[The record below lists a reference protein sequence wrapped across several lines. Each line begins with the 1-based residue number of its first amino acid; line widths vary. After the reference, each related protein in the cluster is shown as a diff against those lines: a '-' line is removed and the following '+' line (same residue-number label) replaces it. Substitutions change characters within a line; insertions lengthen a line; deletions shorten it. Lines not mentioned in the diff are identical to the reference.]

1 MTRYRHSAFLFLPL
15 LIAAFV
21 LGASA
26 HASLPPAAEIDQD
39 LANIYAIKP
48 AQLGRAQRGPLMQ
61 ETERLM
67 IQQARALMAEL
78 QPWTVD
84 ASAALMPLRKGVASS
99 EHGIRPNAATAKGLA
114 ILVRLAPDEAFP
126 ADFTRA
132 QARERALA
140 MLRYLLRTHGAG
152 GETCADGQPWRNQW
166 QSAYWAAMTGEASWL
181 LWDDLTPTERWLAA
195 RMVCDEADRFA
206 GQKPPTQV
214 TGDTKAEENAW
225 NSQIISLAY
234 NLFPGHPHN
243 RRWRDEAVRWILSS
257 FATSRDVVSDTVID
271 RQPLR
276 AWLAGLGPNI
286 HDDFTLENHRR
297 VHPDYMACTYLLTSQ
312 VPMYVWG
319 GNKAPEAI
327 LHNVAEIARVLQG
340 LATPDGSVLY
350 PNGQDWGLR
359 RNVEWFEFHATSA
372 ALRGDAVSAALM
384 RQSLETVR
392 QMAARNPRGLIYLP
406 TETKLSS
413 DQHMLLEYLAHT
425 YVLMGQR
432 GEGPAAMPEKELQS
446 SLTGTRV
453 YQSGRFGTVRTADSI
468 ASFSWGAQVMG
479 QVLPLRPD
487 LLFSPEMRGLI
498 GHVAV
503 EGVAREVPVAKQV
516 AIAPLVDGLG
526 VTGVLERG
534 GGAVEQRFGFL
545 ALPDGRVVYVDRLT
559 LVREARPTLL
569 HLGTLGVLN
578 DVQWPFHDGTRQVFS
593 AGGEREFVAARAAT
607 EAAVEL
613 SSPWFNVDQAFG
625 IVRLA
630 AAGPA
635 VYAPVPTNAAGRL
648 EQRFNLAAVPASVL
662 AAARPGAQLAQG
674 VFVFYPNQTAERT
687 AAAAARCALLSA
699 PGESVVRVRLEDG
712 LVVEFDLAALKL
724 QLAPLA
730 PAAPPAAE
738 VDALAARVARH
749 HLSGPRLHHA
759 DSWMRAVF
767 YSGLLALDG
776 AEWEEAVRQI
786 CVELEWKPKH
796 RVYHADD
803 HTIGQSYVELFRRR
817 QDPAMIAPLR
827 ARFDYIRAHPF
838 ERSLDRSETLDPHA
852 EWSWCDALYMSPP
865 AWAGL
870 ARVTGEAAYL
880 DFALAGWR
888 KSSDFLY
895 DREAHLFHRDST
907 TMMGREPNGAKV
919 FWGRGNGWVVA
930 RSRARARADARR
942 PCRPGAVGAAV
953 AGDGGGAGGVATA
966 GRSLAQQPAR
976 SSQLS
981 GAGDERLWSHLLRA
995 RLGHQPRRARPGDLR
1010 ACDASGVARSRQLR
1024 DAGGPAHPRSGD
1036 RRGADEFRPEVHRG
1050 LRGRRLS
1057 PRRERGAADGA
1068 ARVITSSTP
1077 PRRDR
1082 SHP

>member
-1 MTRYRHSAFLFLPL
+1 MTRFLCSAVSLFAL
-15 LIAAFV
+15 LT
-21 LGASA
+21 ASFA
-26 HASLPPAAEIDQD
+26 LASSDRASLPPAAEIEQD

-48 AQLGRAQRGPLMQ
+48 AQLGKLRRGPIMQ

-78 QPWTVD
+78 QPWSVD

-152 GETCADGQPWRNQW
+152 GETCADGKPWRNQW

-181 LWDDLTPTERWLAA
+181 LWDDLTPAERWLAA
-195 RMVCDEADRFA
+195 RMICDEADRFA

-234 NLFPGHPHN
+234 NQFPAHPHN
-243 RRWRDEAVRWILSS
+243 RRWRDEAIRWILSS
-257 FATSRDVVSDTVID
+257 FATRADVASDEVVD
-271 RQPLR
+271 RRPLR
-276 AWLAGLGPNI
+276 VWLEGLGPNI

-312 VPMYVWG
+312 ATMYAWG

-327 LHNVAEIARVLQG
+327 QHNLAPVARVLQG

-359 RNVEWFEFHATSA
+359 RNVEWFEFHATNA
-372 ALRGDAVSAALM
+372 VLRGDATSAALM
-384 RQSLETVR
+384 RESLVAVR
-392 QMAARNPRGLIYLP
+392 RMATRDPRGLIYLP

-425 YVLMGQR
+425 YALMGQR
-432 GEGPAAMPEKELQS
+432 GEGPAPLRDEELTS
-446 SLTGTRV
+446 SLAGTRV
-453 YQSGRFGTVRTADSI
+453 FQSGRFGAVRTTDSI

-503 EGVAREVPVAKQV
+503 EGVAREVPVAREV
-516 AIAPLVDGLG
+516 AVAPLVEGLG

-534 GGAVEQRFGFL
+534 GGFIEQRFGFL
-545 ALPDGRVVYVDRLT
+545 ALPDGRVVYVDRVALM
-559 LVREARPTLL
+559 REARPTLL

-578 DVQWPFHDGTRQVFS
+578 DVQWPFHDGSRKVIF
-593 AGGEREFVAARAAT
+593 AGGEREFVATQATMESAA
-607 EAAVEL
+607 EFSA
-613 SSPWFNVDQAFG
+613 PWLNVDRGFG

-635 VYAPVPTNAAGRL
+635 LYTPAPTNAAGRL
-648 EQRFNLAAVPASVL
+648 EQRLNLSVVPAPVL
-662 AAARPGAQLAQG
+662 AAARPGERLAQG
-674 VFVFYPNQTAERT
+674 AFVFYPNQTAEQT
-687 AAAAARCALLSA
+687 AAAAARCALLST
-699 PGESVVRVRLEDG
+699 PEESRVRLRLEDG
-712 LVVEFDLAALKL
+712 LVVEFDLAALRL
-724 QLAPLA
+724 RLTPPA
-730 PAAPPAAE
+730 PAAPSAAE
-738 VDALAARVARH
+738 VDALAAKVARR
-749 HLSGPRLHHA
+749 HLSAPRAHHA

-786 CVELEWKPKH
+786 CAELEWRPKH

-803 HTIGQSYVELFRRR
+803 HAIGQSYVELFRRR

-838 ERSLDRSETLDPHA
+838 ARSLDRSETLDPHA
-852 EWSWCDALYMSPP
+852 EWSWCDALYMAPP
-865 AWAGL
+865 TWAGL

-880 DFALAGWR
+880 DFALAGWW
-888 KSSDFLY
+888 KTSDFLY

-907 TMMGREPNGAKV
+907 TMTHREPNGAKV

-930 RSRARARADARR
+930 GLVRVLEQLPAGH
-942 PCRPGAVGAAV
+942 PG
-953 AGDGGGAGGVATA
+953 
-966 GRSLAQQPAR
+966 
-976 SSQLS
+976 
-981 GAGDERLWSHLLRA
+981 RA
-995 RLGHQPRRARPGDLR
+995 RLEQQLREMAAALVALQPLDGLWRSSLLDPASYPVPETSGSGLICYALAWGINHGVLDRSTYLPATLR
-1010 ACDASGVARSRQLR
+1010 AWHGL
-1024 DAGGPAHPRSGD
+1024 AGCVTTEGKLTHVQAI
-1036 RRGADEFRPEVHRG
+1036 
-1050 LRGRRLS
+1050 
-1057 PRRERGAADGA
+1057 GAAPTNFDPASTEDYGVGA
-1068 ARVITSSTP
+1068 FLLAASEVKRLP
-1077 PRRDR
+1077 AP
-1082 SHP
+1082 